1 MTKPLSQED
10 FEIRRLGDTGIT
22 SPLRLGSTP
31 GDDVADFVPD
41 ETRVL
46 YRVASENLADFDSNF
61 FLERAGPREKLFF
74 DPSRTRAAVVTCGG
88 LCPGINNV
96 IRSLFLELHHA
107 YRVPEVWGFKYGYRG
122 MNPAH
127 GNEPVRLTPEFVRS
141 IHNAGGSVLG
151 TSRGEE
157 DSDVLVDRLVDM
169 GIDMFFCVGGDGTL
183 RGAHSI
189 YKEIQRRGLDIAVV
203 GVPKTIDN
211 DIPLVYKTFG
221 FDTAVGVVR
230 EALYGAHTEAV
241 AMPNGIGIV
250 KVMGRDSGF
259 ITAYGTLASGEVNY
273 CLIPEVS
280 FTLDGDGGL
289 LDLLEQRLRNRGH
302 AVIAVAEGAGQEFF
316 EGRADEFDASGNKR
330 QHNIGTLLRD
340 EISRYFGLSGMS
352 INTKYIDPS
361 YLIRSVKANASDAIF
376 CNNLAR
382 NAVHAAMAGKTDV
395 VIGLWHGLYV
405 HVPNTTVTRQE
416 RKNINPESYLWR
428 SVLQATGQPQRIGP
442 RREA

>member
-1 MTKPLSQED
+1 MTKPLTQKD
-10 FEIRRLGDTGIT
+10 FEIRLLGERTVA
-22 SPLRLGSTP
+22 SPLLLGTEK

-41 ETRVL
+41 ETVVV
-46 YRVASENLADFDSNF
+46 YRASGESAADFESNL

-122 MNPAH
+122 MNPEH
-127 GNEPVRLTPEFVRS
+127 GNDPVQLTPEFVRN
-141 IHNAGGSVLG
+141 IHQAGGSVLG
-151 TSRGEE
+151 SSRGEE
-157 DSDVLVDRLVDM
+157 EPSVLVDRLVDM
-169 GIDMFFCVGGDGTL
+169 GIDMFFTVGGDGTL
-183 RGAHSI
+183 RGAHAI
-189 YKEIQRRGLDIAVV
+189 YKEIERRGLDIAVI

-211 DIPLVYKTFG
+211 DIPFVYKTFG

-241 AMPNGIGIV
+241 ALPNGIGIV

-259 ITAYGTLASGEVNY
+259 ITAYATLASGEVNY
-273 CLIPEVS
+273 CLVPEVP
-280 FTLDGDGGL
+280 FTFDGDGGL
-289 LDLLEQRLRNRGH
+289 LDLLEQRLRSRGH

-316 EGRADEFDASGNKR
+316 EGREDEFDASGNKL
-330 QHNIGTLLRD
+330 HHDIGQLLRD
-340 EISRYFGLSGMS
+340 EISRYFERSAMTYS
-352 INTKYIDPS
+352 MKYIDPS

-382 NAVHAAMAGKTDV
+382 NAAHAAMAGKTDV
-395 VIGLWHGLYV
+395 VIGLWHGHYV
-405 HVPNTTVTRQE
+405 HVPNTLVTRSE
-416 RKNINPESYLWR
+416 RKRIHPESYLWR
-428 SVLQATGQPQRIGP
+428 SVVQATGQPQRIGP
-442 RREA
+442 RRDV